1 MFYENFDFEALYFLE
16 MSPMFLGSVQNF
28 GSSDGDITLWKNAY
42 FHKMHIYSVSPTRT
56 KNHRWY
62 LPILKP
68 FFLSFIRYGFKVGQY
83 PWYFTLG
90 CLVFSALCGVGLI
103 NYTEEKNAFR
113 FNFSIKWTGSL
124 DSDLSPESDREYR
137 VRLRQESLLF
147 ELLAKLNKLS
157 KLTKLYFPYM

>member
-1 MFYENFDFEALYFLE
+1 M
-16 MSPMFLGSVQNF
+16 
-28 GSSDGDITLWKNAY
+28 
-42 FHKMHIYSVSPTRT
+42 VS
-56 KNHRWY
+56 
-62 LPILKP
+62 ILKP

-124 DSDLSPESDREYR
+124 DSDLSPDSDLTPQSDCESRVKLAETRITIVLPFGKTEQIQKMKIIIQKQIKEY
-137 VRLRQESLLF
+137 ETDS
-147 ELLAKLNKLS
+147 
-157 KLTKLYFPYM
+157 

>member
-1 MFYENFDFEALYFLE
+1 M
-16 MSPMFLGSVQNF
+16 
-28 GSSDGDITLWKNAY
+28 
-42 FHKMHIYSVSPTRT
+42 VS
-56 KNHRWY
+56 
-62 LPILKP
+62 ILKP

-124 DSDLSPESDREYR
+124 DSDLNPDSDLSPGSDLTPESDCESR
-137 VRLRQESLLF
+137 VKLRQESPLWQKIGTVIKRQVRFNNRERAL
-147 ELLAKLNKLS
+147 EACR
-157 KLTKLYFPYM
+157 